1 MKVVFIKY
9 LEVIQ
14 SPKGH
19 WELLIHTKETGEARS
34 PGQVDEAKERMNHSF
49 GNRGVP
55 AVEGGK
61 Q

>member
-1 MKVVFIKY
+1 MLIKY
-9 LEVIQ
+9 LEGIQ

-19 WELLIHTKETGEARS
+19 WKLWIHAKETGEARS

-49 GNRGVP
+49 GNVGVP